1 MNPFVFFGS
10 SQFSVYVLNALK
22 EKGILPGLVV
32 STPDKPQGR
41 KLILT
46 PTPVSA
52 WAKENNI
59 PLITPASLKVEIPEL
74 KGFDLFI
81 VASYG
86 KIIPQ
91 TILDIPKN
99 GTINIHPSL
108 LPKYRGPSPI
118 QSAMIDDDKNTG
130 VSIMM
135 LDAEMD
141 HGPILAQGKIDIKE
155 WLPLLEM
162 KKIMAEKGVELL
174 LENYGKTPVEQDH
187 TKATY
192 TKKITKEDGLIDF
205 KQDPYLNFRKI
216 LAYTR
221 WPSAYYF
228 VNNTRV
234 KITKARFEN
243 GALIIEKIIPE
254 GKSEIEFTSHYLAP

>member
-1 MNPFVFFGS
+1 MPNFVFFGS
-10 SQFSVYVLNALK
+10 SHFSVFFLDALK
-22 EKGILPGLVV
+22 NRGVLPALIV

-41 KLILT
+41 KLILA
-46 PTPVSA
+46 PTPVSV

-59 PLITPASLKVEIPEL
+59 PLITPASLKIEIPEL
-74 KGFDLFI
+74 NGFDLFI

-91 TILDIPKN
+91 MVLDIPKH
-99 GTINIHPSL
+99 GVLNIHPSL

-118 QSAMIDDDKNTG
+118 QSAMIADDKNTG
-130 VSIMM
+130 VSIMK

-141 HGPILAQGKIDIKE
+141 HGPILAQEKVEIKE

-162 KKIMAEKGVELL
+162 KKIMAEKGAQLL
-174 LENYGKTPVEQDH
+174 IENYKKTPVEQDH
-187 TKATY
+187 SQATY

-205 KQDPYLNFRKI
+205 KQDSYLNFRKI
-216 LAYTR
+216 LAYTG

-243 GALIIEKIIPE
+243 GAIIIEKIIPE
-254 GKSEIEFTSHYLAP
+254 GKSEMDFNSHYLAQ

>member
-1 MNPFVFFGS
+1 MPPFVFFGS
-10 SQFSVYVLNALK
+10 SHFSVFFLNSLK
-22 EKGILPGLVV
+22 EKGILPSLIV

-41 KLILT
+41 KLIMT
-46 PTPVSA
+46 PTPVSI

-59 PLITPASLKVEIPEL
+59 PFITPASLKIEILEL

-91 TILDIPKN
+91 AVLDIPKD
-99 GTINIHPSL
+99 GTLNIHPSL

-130 VSIMM
+130 VTIIK

-141 HGPILAQGKIDIKE
+141 HGPILAQEKIEIKE

-162 KKIMAEKGVELL
+162 KKILAEKGVELFVN
-174 LENYGKTPVEQDH
+174 NYKNNPIDQNH
-187 TKATY
+187 SQATY

-205 KQDPYLNFRKI
+205 TKDPYLNFRKI
-216 LAYTR
+216 QAYSG

-228 VNNTRV
+228 VNGKRI
-234 KITKARFEN
+234 KITKAHFDN
-243 GALIIEKIIPE
+243 GALVIDRIIPE
-254 GKSEIEFTSHYLAP
+254 GKSEMDFNSHYLAQ

>member
-1 MNPFVFFGS
+1 MNKFVFFGS
-10 SQFSVYVLNALK
+10 SQFSVYLLDSLK
-22 EKGILPGLVV
+22 EKGWIPSLIV

-41 KLILT
+41 KLVLT
-46 PTPVSA
+46 PTPVSM

-59 PLITPASLKVEIPEL
+59 PLITPPSLKVEIPEL
-74 KGFDLFI
+74 NGFDLFI

-91 TILDIPKN
+91 AILDMPKD
-99 GTINIHPSL
+99 GVLNIHPSI

-118 QSAMIDDDKNTG
+118 QSAILDDDKNTG
-130 VSIMM
+130 VTIMK
-135 LDAEMD
+135 LDALMD
-141 HGPILAQGKIDIKE
+141 HGPIVTQEKIAIKE
-155 WLPLLEM
+155 WLPLFEM
-162 KKIMAEKGVELL
+162 KKIMAEKGADLL
-174 LENYGKTPVEQDH
+174 VHNFKSTPVEQDH

-192 TKKITKEDGLIDF
+192 TKKTNKEDGLINFSD
-205 KQDPYLNFRKI
+205 DPYFNFRKI
-216 LAYTR
+216 QAYTP

-228 VNNTRV
+228 VNGKRV

-254 GKSEIEFTSHYLAP
+254 GKGEIDFNSHYFPA